1 MTSKTLLKSDP
12 RDKSIHTS
20 HAALTGRDRG
30 FLPSRYYSVRVAL
43 AGALYTLRTQPNAW
57 IEMGAGVLI
66 GIAGLFFGIS
76 ALEWGILG
84 LTIFAVLACE
94 AINTAIEAVVDLV
107 SPDFHPL
114 AKIAKD
120 SAAGAMIFIVIGSI
134 CVALGVFGPRLLAL
148 FK

>member
-1 MTSKTLLKSDP
+1 MTSKAVLKPDLL
-12 RDKSIHTS
+12 DKSLHTS

-30 FLPSRYYSVRVAL
+30 FWPSRYYSFRVAL
-43 AGALYTLRTQPNAW
+43 AGAFYTLRTQPNAW
-57 IEMGAGVLI
+57 LEMGAGVLI
-66 GIAGLFFGIS
+66 AIAGLFFGIT

-107 SPDFHPL
+107 SPEFHPL

-120 SAAGAMIFIVIGSI
+120 CAAGALIFIVIGSLCI
-134 CVALGVFGPRLLAL
+134 ALGVFGPHLLAL
-148 FK
+148 FR